1 MYKRQPIGVI
11 AIDSRFTPITK
22 VNFQVEDTRVGQ
34 RTDYDK
40 LTLEVWTDGSLRAD
54 EAVETAA
61 SILISHLELF
71 RNISADAEE
80 EVVEDEFE
88 EKSEFEKLLEM
99 PVEELELSMRAYNL
113 SLIHI

>member
-1 MYKRQPIGVI
+1 MCIRDRVKSSVEAAREMVGLDPELLSRSPFELSGGQLRRVAAVSYTHLDVYKRQPIGVI

-54 EAVETAA
+54 EAC
-61 SILISHLELF
+61 
-71 RNISADAEE
+71 
-80 EVVEDEFE
+80 
-88 EKSEFEKLLEM
+88 LLYTSRC
-99 PVEELELSMRAYNL
+99 V
-113 SLIHI
+113 